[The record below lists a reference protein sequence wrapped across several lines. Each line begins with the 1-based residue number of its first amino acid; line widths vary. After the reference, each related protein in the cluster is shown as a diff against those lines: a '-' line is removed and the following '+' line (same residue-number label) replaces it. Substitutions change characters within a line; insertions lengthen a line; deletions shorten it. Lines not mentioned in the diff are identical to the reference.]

1 MEIRKG
7 GKEYFNKKYIR
18 DHPYYLFIYEDTLE
32 DEDYEEFSNV
42 FPIPTFDDDGEYFID
57 KYLDKNKDLIRDSIL
72 DIENALSKKRFKKI
86 VIPEISIGKGNSNL
100 YKEEKKTYEYI
111 KKKVKTL
118 LEYIEKQS
126 FNKVGSSN
134 NINKLFKK
142 HFNKYNPSKSL
153 FDNIYKQ
160 RTYKQHIYKPYTY
173 KPYTYKPYTYKNS
186 VSRYGK
192 SKSRYGKSKSRYGKS
207 KSRYGKSKSRYGKS
221 KSRYSRKYRRKMTKK
236 ELKEKKEKIK
246 KEKKKIKIDSL
257 SSASTM
263 GYKKCNKCIKLKSL
277 IDKPIETNPK
287 KANKLIDELS
297 KAENKCV
304 QCQKICKYIDK
315 NLKKKNENYNIY
327 EARYPSICLKDEY
340 GNKRVKRL
348 SKSYRTKLLEQI
360 ENLDLNLT
368 N

>member
-1 MEIRKG
+1 
-7 GKEYFNKKYIR
+7 
-18 DHPYYLFIYEDTLE
+18 
-32 DEDYEEFSNV
+32 
-42 FPIPTFDDDGEYFID
+42 
-57 KYLDKNKDLIRDSIL
+57 
-72 DIENALSKKRFKKI
+72 
-86 VIPEISIGKGNSNL
+86 
-100 YKEEKKTYEYI
+100 
-111 KKKVKTL
+111 
-118 LEYIEKQS
+118 
-126 FNKVGSSN
+126 
-134 NINKLFKK
+134 
-142 HFNKYNPSKSL
+142 
-153 FDNIYKQ
+153 
-160 RTYKQHIYKPYTY
+160 
-173 KPYTYKPYTYKNS
+173 
-186 VSRYGK
+186 
-192 SKSRYGKSKSRYGKS
+192 
-207 KSRYGKSKSRYGKS
+207 
-221 KSRYSRKYRRKMTKK
+221 MTKK
-236 ELKEKKEKIK
+236 ELKEKKEKVK

>member
-153 FDNIYKQ
+153 FDNIYK
-160 RTYKQHIYKPYTY
+160 
-173 KPYTYKPYTYKNS
+173 PYTYKPYTYKNS
-186 VSRYGK
+186 V
-192 SKSRYGKSKSRYGKS
+192 SRYGKS

-236 ELKEKKEKIK
+236 ELKEKKEKVK